1 MGRLVRNLLDLSRIE
16 GGALKPELAAHDLGE
31 FARQAA
37 GRVHPGGHTVQV
49 EIPPNLPAVLVD
61 DVYLGEILANLL
73 ENAVRYGGTAI
84 VLECRNMPD
93 EDAVELRVS
102 DDGEGV
108 PDRAL
113 SHLFD
118 KFYQVPRTDKLS
130 RRGMGIG
137 LTVVAGLAHAMG
149 GTVRAE
155 RSAAGG
161 LAIVVTLRAADR
173 LPAELNDRGPVP
185 TRVAP

>member
-1 MGRLVRNLLDLSRIE
+1 
-16 GGALKPELAAHDLGE
+16 
-31 FARQAA
+31 
-37 GRVHPGGHTVQV
+37 
-49 EIPPNLPAVLVD
+49 
-61 DVYLGEILANLL
+61 
-73 ENAVRYGGTAI
+73 
-84 VLECRNMPD
+84 LECRDVPD

-118 KFYQVPRTDKLS
+118 KFYQVPRSDKLS

-155 RSAAGG
+155 RSASGG
-161 LAIVVTLRAADR
+161 LAVVVTLRAADR
-173 LPAELNDRGPVP
+173 LPAELDDSLPA
-185 TRVAP
+185 APQLSS